1 MVHQHGLTKKNFK
14 VFKKLEKK
22 NKKKKISTKVFP
34 YHCMIKSSV
43 ITFLPPPDPDPA

>member
-22 NKKKKISTKVFP
+22 NKKKRFQQK
-34 YHCMIKSSV
+34 C
-43 ITFLPPPDPDPA
+43 FLTTA